1 VLGTS
6 LELQVLA
13 SSRADARRAVQA
25 ALAEIDR
32 LERVFSRYD
41 RESELN
47 RWLNDARLEPSAE
60 LSDLLRRAE
69 AWRTLTGN
77 AFHPGSEALT
87 LLWRRAERDGRL
99 PSQVDVAQVLGHL
112 RAPVW
117 DETPGW
123 RPEVPL
129 NLNAFAKGFIVD
141 RAAHEASA
149 CGALAV
155 LVNLGGDLR
164 HLGITDVPVDVMD
177 PFAPYDNAAPLV
189 RVSLH
194 QQGLATSGGAFR
206 GFQIGPDRFSH
217 LLDPRTGY
225 PVDQVV
231 GATVLATTCADADVL
246 ATAFSVLSPAESLA
260 LSAQLPGV
268 ACLLVSQDGQR
279 QRSAGF
285 PDTLLTA
292 G

>member
-1 VLGTS
+1 MHACGH
-6 LELQVLA
+6 A
-13 SSRADARRAVQA
+13 
-25 ALAEIDR
+25 
-32 LERVFSRYD
+32 
-41 RESELN
+41 
-47 RWLNDARLEPSAE
+47 
-60 LSDLLRRAE
+60 
-69 AWRTLTGN
+69 
-77 AFHPGSEALT
+77 
-87 LLWRRAERDGRL
+87 
-99 PSQVDVAQVLGHL
+99 LGHL

-117 DETPGW
+117 DEAPGW

-141 RAAHEASA
+141 RAAQEASA

-164 HLGITDVPVDVMD
+164 HLGITDVPVNVMN

-194 QQGLATSGGAFR
+194 QQGLAMSGGSFR
-206 GFQIGPDRFSH
+206 GFQVGPERFSH

-231 GATVLATTCADADVL
+231 GATVQAATCADADVL
-246 ATAFSVLSPAESLA
+246 ATAFSVLRPAESLA

>member
-1 VLGTS
+1 MLGTS

-41 RESELN
+41 QESELN

-60 LSDLLRRAE
+60 LADLLRRAE
-69 AWRTLTGN
+69 AWRTFTGN

-87 LLWRRAERDGRL
+87 LLWRQAERDGRL
-99 PSQVDVAQVLGHL
+99 PSESAVSRVLGHL
-112 RAPVW
+112 HAPVW
-117 DETPGW
+117 DERPGW

-141 RAAHEASA
+141 RAAQVACD
-149 CGALAV
+149 CGAAAV

-164 HLGITDVPVDVMD
+164 HLGTTDVPVDVMN

-189 RVSLH
+189 RVPLR

-206 GFQIGPDRFSH
+206 GFKVGPDQFSH

-231 GATVLATTCADADVL
+231 GASVLAATCADADVL
-246 ATAFSVLSPAESLA
+246 ATAFSVFRPAESLA

-268 ACLLVSQDGQR
+268 SCLLVSQDGKVQR
-279 QRSAGF
+279 GPGF
-285 PDTLLTA
+285 PNGLPL
-292 G
+292 